1 MTDDRTAEQ
10 TADDE
15 HSDEGRYQPLEV
27 ESKWQAYWLANGTF
41 NADLDADKPKR
52 YVLDMFPY
60 PSGAGLHVGHPAGY
74 TATDSYC
81 RVLRAS
87 GFNVLHPMGWDAFG
101 LPAEQY
107 AIQTGT
113 HPAITT
119 RRNIDTFRRQIQRLG
134 YMYDWRREVDTTDP
148 DYVRWT
154 QWIFLRLYERGLAYQ
169 DEIPVNWCPAL
180 GTVLANEEVIDGK
193 SERGSHP
200 VVRLPMRQW
209 LLRITAY
216 AQRLLE
222 GVDRLDW
229 PEGILAMQRNWI
241 GRSEGAEVRF
251 AVADPDSDGPDV
263 HRGDLAISV
272 YTTRPDTLFGAT
284 YMVLAPEHPLVGVL
298 TTGAQRQAVEAY
310 VSAAASQSE
319 RDRVDDRKEK
329 TGVFTG
335 AFAINPVNGARIPVW
350 IADYVLGTY
359 GTGAIMAVPGHDER
373 DFAFA
378 RAFALPIVR
387 VVRQADGRFDDPLEA
402 AEPEHG
408 IACSSGLL
416 DGRPTAEAKA
426 VMIEHLE
433 ALGVGSRQVQFKLR
447 DWVFSRQRYWGEPI
461 PIVYP
466 CHPGPGADRG
476 LFDPRRG
483 DPVHIDYAN
492 PQAVPDSELPIRLP
506 ELDDF
511 APTGDAQPPL
521 AKALQWRF
529 FQRGDDWFAREVN
542 TMPQWAGSCWYY
554 LRFMDPR
561 CTTAPASPGAID
573 YWGPV
578 DLYVGGAEHAVLHLL
593 YARFWHK
600 VLFDCGVVPDDEPFP
615 RLLNQGLILGEDG
628 EKMSKSRG
636 NVINPDDVI
645 DRFGTD
651 AFRLYILFMGPVEK
665 IKPWQ
670 TAGLHGTRR
679 FLQRIWSL
687 FHKPMVEGDAPDEV
701 EAARHAAIAGV
712 SDDLRHLRFNT
723 AISKLMELCNLLL
736 KRDVLE
742 RPIAL
747 DYARLLGPLA
757 PHLAEELWH
766 RLGQAAPVVD
776 GGWPAFDETRL
787 VKATVELPIMV
798 NGKVRS
804 KLIAPVDASADQL
817 EVWALADE
825 KVAKWLDGKAPRKVI
840 VVPGKMVSVV
850 V

>member
-1 MTDDRTAEQ
+1 MTDERKAEPS
-10 TADDE
+10 ADDE
-15 HSDEGRYQPLEV
+15 QSDEGRYQPLEV
-27 ESKWQAYWLANGTF
+27 EAKWQAYWLTHGTF
-41 NADLDADKPKR
+41 HADLEDGRPKR

-81 RVLRAS
+81 RALRAS

-113 HPAITT
+113 HPAVTT
-119 RRNIDTFRRQIQRLG
+119 RRNIETFRRQIQRLG

-216 AQRLLE
+216 AQRLLD

-251 AVADPDSDGPDV
+251 AVAHPDGDVQDV
-263 HRGDLAISV
+263 HPADLAIAV

-284 YMVLAPEHPLVGVL
+284 YMVLAPEHPLVSTL
-298 TTGAQRQAVEAY
+298 TTDAQRQAVEAY
-310 VSAAASQSE
+310 VAAAAGQSE

-335 AFAINPVNGARIPVW
+335 AYAVNPVNGARIPVW

-378 RAFALPIVR
+378 RAFQLPIVR
-387 VVRQADGRFDDPLEA
+387 VVRRPEGRFDDPLDA
-402 AEPEHG
+402 AEPEPG
-408 IACSSGLL
+408 VACNSGLL
-416 DGRPTAEAKA
+416 DGRTTAEAKA
-426 VMIEHLE
+426 AMIEQLE
-433 ALGVGSRQVQFKLR
+433 ALGIGSRQVQFKLR

-466 CHPGPGADRG
+466 CFPGPGADRA

-483 DPVHIDYAN
+483 DAVHIDYAN
-492 PQAVPDSELPIRLP
+492 PQPVTDDELPIRLP
-506 ELDDF
+506 ALDDF

-521 AKALQWRF
+521 AKALEWRF
-529 FQRGDDWFAREVN
+529 FQRDGEWFAREVN

-561 CTTAPASPGAID
+561 CSTAPASPDAIG

-651 AFRLYILFMGPVEK
+651 AFRLYILFMGPLEK

-679 FLQRIWSL
+679 FLQRVWSL
-687 FHKPMVEGDAPDEV
+687 FHKPLVEGDAPDEV
-701 EAARHAAIAGV
+701 EAARHVAIAGV
-712 SDDLRHLRFNT
+712 TDDLRHLRFNT

-736 KRDVLE
+736 KRDTLQ

-747 DYARLLGPLA
+747 DYARLLAPLA
-757 PHLAEELWH
+757 PHLAEELWQ
-766 RLGQAAPVVD
+766 RLGQQAPIVD
-776 GGWPAFDETRL
+776 GGWPAFDELRL
-787 VKATVELPIMV
+787 VKATVELAIMV

-804 KLIAPVDASADQL
+804 KLVAPVDVTADQL

-825 KVAKWLDGKAPRKVI
+825 RVAKWLDGKPPRKVI